1 MEELLIDC
9 CEKMINLL
17 TLLKEDGYITPE
29 EYKEHVILKQKFLS
43 DCALTRF
50 CTTTCK

>member
-17 TLLKEDGYITPE
+17 TLLKENGYITPE
-29 EYKEHVILKQKFLS
+29 EYMKHIELKQNFLKE
-43 DCALTRF
+43 CASSR
-50 CTTTCK
+50 TCMSANK